1 MHSFKSFFQFICFGT
16 LFLILSCKQQ
26 QKDEASVPFDSS
38 KALFKLLT
46 PDQTNIDF
54 SNQLKENEYA
64 NVLTY
69 QYFYNGGGVSVG
81 DVNNDGKPDVY
92 FSGNMS
98 ANRLF
103 LNKGNMKFE
112 DITDKAKVGGISLN
126 TWKTGVTMADVNA
139 DGLLDIYACYSGNV
153 PAASRLNQLFI
164 NQGIDAGGYPSYK
177 EEAAKYGL
185 ADSAYTTNASFFDY
199 DRDGDLDLLM
209 LNHNYKIF
217 DRLDDANIAEIKKHT
232 EPNMRTKLLRND
244 NGHFVDVSDKVGFE
258 KSAFSYGL
266 GAGIADLNNDGWP
279 DIYISNDYSA
289 PDHLYMN
296 TGKGTFVDQI
306 QTAVGHISRY
316 SMGNDIADINND
328 GLSDLF
334 SLDMLPEDNH
344 RQKTLFAADNYENF
358 ALFQRSGFHNQYM
371 RNMLQ
376 LNNGNGTFSEIG
388 QLAGISNTD
397 WSWAPLFAD
406 YDNDGNKDLFVSNG
420 FLKDFTSMDFIKFKG
435 DFFRSL
441 NRQVTAPDVLNVL
454 SKIPASNV
462 TNYLYKNNGDLS
474 FTSLGEAAGMVA
486 PSNSNGSA
494 YADLDNDG
502 DLDLVVNNLNQYAF
516 VYQNQSDKLSKNNY
530 LKVKLN
536 GAGKNKAGFG
546 AKVYVYTK
554 GKQQFTEQ
562 MPSRGYQSSVSE
574 ILNFGVG
581 KQNVIDSVKIVWLN
595 GTQQLL
601 KNVKINQ
608 LITLKEVDA
617 SGKFS
622 VAKTRPIIF
631 EEVKAPITYSHLK
644 NSVNDFKRQ
653 PLLVNPMSFS
663 GPCMVKADV
672 NQDGLE
678 DVFVGGG
685 AGQAAGLFIQ
695 QKNGQFVQK
704 PTAAFENDKSSSDA
718 AALFFDADGNKTVD
732 LYVASGGYDNFI
744 PDDAAL
750 QDRLYLNDGK
760 GNFSKSGS
768 ALPVMKSSKSC
779 VKATDINSDGFLDL
793 FVGGRVI
800 PARYPETPQSYIL
813 INDGKGKF
821 TDETGKIAPALK
833 YAGMVTDAAWAD
845 LNADAKMELVIVGEW
860 MPITVYTINNS
871 KLKDVTAEYFSKR
884 YNGWWNKLLVDDFN
898 GDGKPDLMAGNLGLN
913 SQCKVSESQPAEL
926 YYKDFDDNGSVDPM
940 LCFYIQGKS
949 YPYVTRDELFDQM
962 SMTRN
967 RFADYASYA
976 DATMKDIFT
985 PDEMND
991 AKVLKATHLNTTLF
1005 INNGKGKF
1013 SEKPLP
1019 MEVQFAPV
1027 FTINSLDYNNDG
1039 KKDLLLCGNMNQ
1051 ARLRFGRYDA
1061 NYGLLLQND
1070 GKGNFITIS
1079 QKQSGFR
1086 LKGDVRSVI
1095 SVNNALYFGVNQR
1108 AVQVYK
1114 LKKQ

>member
-1 MHSFKSFFQFICFGT
+1 MHSIKSVLQFIFFGS

-26 QKDEASVPFDSS
+26 KKDQSSIPFDSS

-54 SNQLKENEYA
+54 NNSLKENEYA
-64 NVLTY
+64 NVMMY
-69 QYFYNGGGVSVG
+69 QYFYNGGGVAVG

-92 FSGNMS
+92 FSGNMTS
-98 ANRLF
+98 NRLY

-112 DITDKAKVGGISLN
+112 DITAKANVGGISEG
-126 TWKTGVTMADVNA
+126 TWKTGVTMADVNG
-139 DGLLDIYACYSGNV
+139 DGLLDIYACYSGNLR
-153 PAASRLNQLFI
+153 ATSRINQLFI
-164 NQGIDAGGYPSYK
+164 NQGIDNAGIPTYK
-177 EEAAKYGL
+177 DEAAKYGL

-199 DRDGDLDLLM
+199 DRDGDLDMLM
-209 LNHNYKIF
+209 LNHNNMIF

-232 EPNMRTKLLRND
+232 EPNMRTKLMRND
-244 NGHFVDVSDKVGFE
+244 NGHFVDVSDKAGFE

-266 GAGIADLNNDGWP
+266 GAGIADINNDGWP

-289 PDHLYMN
+289 PDHLYIN
-296 TGKGTFVDQI
+296 TGKGAFVDQI
-306 QTAVGHISRY
+306 QSAIGHISRY

-328 GLSDLF
+328 GLSDIF

-388 QLAGISNTD
+388 QLSGISNTD

-406 YDNDGNKDLFVSNG
+406 YDNDGLKDLFVSNG

-441 NRQVTAPDVLNVL
+441 NRQVTAPDILQLL

-462 TNYLYKNNGDLS
+462 TNYLFKNNGNLT
-474 FTSLGEAAGMVA
+474 FTSLGVAGGMTA

-502 DLDLVVNNLNQYAF
+502 DLDLVVNNLAQSAF
-516 VYQNQSDKLSKNNY
+516 IYQNQSDKLNKNNY
-530 LKVKLN
+530 LKIKLE

-546 AKVYVYTK
+546 AKVYAYSK

-574 ILNFGVG
+574 ILNFGFG
-581 KQNVIDSVKIVWLN
+581 KADKIDSLKIIWLDKKQQVLKDVKTN
-595 GTQQLL
+595 QQIT
-601 KNVKINQ
+601 VKQ
-608 LITLKEVDA
+608 SDA
-617 SGKFS
+617 SQSFS
-622 VAKTRPIIF
+622 PTVKNSQLFT
-631 EEVKAPITYSHLK
+631 EVKSNLNFTHQKSGF
-644 NSVNDFKRQ
+644 NDFKRQ

-663 GPCMVKADV
+663 GPCMAKADV
-672 NQDGLE
+672 NADGLE
-678 DVFVGGG
+678 DIFIGGG
-685 AGQAAGLFIQ
+685 AGQVSAIFLQ
-695 QKNGQFVQK
+695 QKGGSFNQK
-704 PTAAFENDKSSSDA
+704 PIAAFEMDKSSSDA
-718 AALFFDADGNKTVD
+718 DALFFDADGNKTLD

-760 GNFSKSGS
+760 GNFTKSTS
-768 ALPVMKSSKSC
+768 ALPIMKSSKSC
-779 VKATDINSDGFLDL
+779 VRATDINGDGSLDL

-800 PARYPETPQSYIL
+800 PARYPEAPQSYIL
-813 INDGKGKF
+813 INDGKGHF
-821 TDETGKIAPALK
+821 SDQTLTIAPTLK
-833 YAGMVTDAAWAD
+833 NIGMVTDAAWSD
-845 LNADAKMELVIVGEW
+845 LDGDKKQELVVVGEW
-860 MPITVYTINNS
+860 MPISIFS
-871 KLKDVTAEYFSKR
+871 LKAGKLGDVTDQYFSNKQS
-884 YNGWWNKLLVDDFN
+884 GWWNKLLVDDFN
-898 GDGKPDLMAGNLGLN
+898 GDGKPDLLAGNLGLN
-913 SQCKVSESQPAEL
+913 SQCKVSKKEPAEL
-926 YYKDFDDNGSVDPM
+926 FYKDFDDNGSVDPI

-949 YPYVTRDELFDQM
+949 YPYVTRDELFDQI

-976 DATMKDIFT
+976 DATLNDIFT
-985 PDEMND
+985 SDE
-991 AKVLKATHLNTTLF
+991 LKGAQHLFANTLKTSLF
-1005 INNGKGKF
+1005 LNNGKGKF
-1013 SEKPLP
+1013 IEKHLP
-1019 MEVQFAPV
+1019 TEAQFAPV
-1027 FTINSLDYNNDG
+1027 YTLTSLDYNKDG

-1051 ARLRFGRYDA
+1051 ARLRFGKYDA
-1061 NYGLLLQND
+1061 NYGLLLKND
-1070 GKGNFITIS
+1070 GAANFKTVS
-1079 QKQSGFR
+1079 QQQSGFN
-1086 LKGDVRSVI
+1086 LKGDVRSVLM
-1095 SVNNALYFGVNQR
+1095 VNSTLLFGVNQQKVKAYR
-1108 AVQVYK
+1108 LQ
-1114 LKKQ
+1114 